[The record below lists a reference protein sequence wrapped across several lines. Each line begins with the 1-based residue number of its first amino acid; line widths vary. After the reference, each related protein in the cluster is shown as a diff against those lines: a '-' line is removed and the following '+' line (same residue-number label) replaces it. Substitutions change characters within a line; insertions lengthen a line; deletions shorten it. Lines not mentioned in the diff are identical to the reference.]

1 VTPEMWLGMVF
12 AVASIA
18 VALMEGRRFSAENA
32 LTSRVAHLEAE
43 LAWTDDVASKLAARV
58 EGIEAAL
65 RQDPHRRKR

>member
-1 VTPEMWLGMVF
+1 MSPEVLIGLVF

-43 LAWTDDVASKLAARV
+43 LAWTDDVAAKLAARV
-58 EGIEAAL
+58 EGIETAL